1 MAVVDAATA
10 QARLDRLLAAYDD
23 AMGAYSEG
31 IGDRQIVHQKLENLR
46 AEITYW
52 QSVQQALTAE
62 TAGATLNVATAKW
75 AS

>member
-1 MAVVDAATA
+1 MTVVDAATA

>member
-10 QARLDRLLAAYDD
+10 QARLDKLLAAYDV

>member
-1 MAVVDAATA
+1 MTVVDAATA
-10 QARLDRLLAAYDD
+10 QARLDKLLAAYDD